1 MTLIVGL
8 ICRDGIVMG
17 ADAAAT
23 FITPE
28 GISTVRQPMKKL
40 LILRQRGILGVSGS
54 VGLAQLLED
63 KLGNLVKER
72 TLTENSTL
80 EEARRA
86 VRDAVADELTTAQ
99 QRARV
104 AVPSAAPMTAGNATT
119 HSLVALPAGRNGYLV
134 QVDPVGQ
141 TEVAT
146 EDLPYVSVGS
156 GQPIADT
163 LLGFLRKVLWP
174 KGLPALSDGVLTVT
188 WALDEAIR
196 LAPGGIAK
204 PVQVAT
210 LLKKKGQ
217 FIAEE
222 LKKTQ
227 LYEHRQNI
235 SDMGKRWQDYKA
247 SQQVIDGEDVPPPP
261 SLPTD
266 PVSS

>member
-1 MTLIVGL
+1 M
-8 ICRDGIVMG
+8 
-17 ADAAAT
+17 
-23 FITPE
+23 
-28 GISTVRQPMKKL
+28 
-40 LILRQRGILGVSGS
+40 
-54 VGLAQLLED
+54 
-63 KLGNLVKER
+63 
-72 TLTENSTL
+72 
-80 EEARRA
+80 
-86 VRDAVADELTTAQ
+86 
-99 QRARV
+99 
-104 AVPSAAPMTAGNATT
+104 
-119 HSLVALPAGRNGYLV
+119 ALPAGRAGYLV
-134 QVDPVGQ
+134 QIDPVGQ

-156 GQPIADT
+156 GQLIADT

-174 KGLPALSDGVLTVT
+174 EGLPALSDGVLTVA
-188 WALDEAIR
+188 WALAEAIR
-196 LAPGGIAK
+196 LAPGGIAE

-222 LKKTQ
+222 LKESQ

-235 SDMGKRWQDYKA
+235 SDMGKLWQDYKA